1 MDEHGSGGDRG
12 DERPWWASDSG
23 TDGSDADETRGP
35 DGEAWRHPNG
45 EVCQICPLCSLL
57 RVVDEARPEIVE
69 HLTEA
74 ARHLSLA
81 AKAVVDSYA
90 AGYADPDETLERIDL
105 EDD

>member
-1 MDEHGSGGDRG
+1 MDEHGSG
-12 DERPWWASDSG
+12 DERPWWASDG
-23 TDGSDADETRGP
+23 AKDDPAAGETGRP
-35 DGEAWRHPNG
+35 AGEAWSHPSG

-81 AKAVVDSYA
+81 AKAIVDSYA
-90 AGYADPDETLERIDL
+90 AGYADRDETLERIDL